1 MIKYVILIPSFNDWE
16 CLNLLIPKIDQVLKN
31 TNENVDVLIVND
43 GSTKKNHLV
52 FKKIS
57 HLKKIEVLNLRKNVK
72 AQIAIATGLNFLK
85 KEKFQGG
92 IIVMDAD
99 GQDDPEYL
107 IDIFKESKK
116 NPERTITI
124 NRSKRDDELPFKI
137 LYQMYLFL
145 LFLLTFKY
153 LKFGVYSYLH
163 SSSLDKILSTNDIHL
178 AYAASLAKHFKNKN
192 VIFAPRKKRILGESQ
207 NNYKSLTHYAL
218 KIISVFRNQ
227 VLINSIVL
235 VFISFLLSK
244 LITSSALFL
253 FILLGLLF
261 FNVIIFLLAYQINK
275 SHLVNDTLK
284 NIENIENLRNELLK

>member
-43 GSTKKNHLV
+43 GSTKKNNLV
-52 FKKIS
+52 FKKMS

-145 LFLLTFKY
+145 SFLLTFKY

-253 FILLGLLF
+253 FILLALLF

-275 SHLVNDTLK
+275 SHVVNDTLK
-284 NIENIENLRNELLK
+284 NIENIENLRNELL

>member
-16 CLNLLIPKIDQVLKN
+16 CLNLLIPKIDQALKN

-43 GSTKKNHLV
+43 GSTKKNNLV
-52 FKKIS
+52 FKKMS
-57 HLKKIEVLNLRKNVK
+57 HLKKIDVLNLRKNVK

-116 NPERTITI
+116 NPEKTITI
-124 NRSKRDDELPFKI
+124 NRTKRDDELPFKI

-145 LFLLTFKY
+145 SFLLTFKY

-253 FILLGLLF
+253 FILLALLF

-275 SHLVNDTLK
+275 SHVVNDTLK
-284 NIENIENLRNELLK
+284 NIENIENLRNELL

>member
-1 MIKYVILIPSFNDWE
+1 MSKYVILIPSFNDWE

-43 GSTKKNHLV
+43 GSTKKNNLV
-52 FKKIS
+52 FKKMS

-124 NRSKRDDELPFKI
+124 NRTKRDDELPFKI

-145 LFLLTFKY
+145 SFLLTFKY

-253 FILLGLLF
+253 FILLALLF

-284 NIENIENLRNELLK
+284 NIENIENLRNELL

>member
-16 CLNLLIPKIDQVLKN
+16 CLNLLIPKIDQALKD
-31 TNENVDVLIVND
+31 TNEHVDVLIVND
-43 GSTKKNHLV
+43 GSTKKNNLL
-52 FKKIS
+52 FKKM
-57 HLKKIEVLNLRKNVK
+57 HRLKKVEVLNLKNNVK
-72 AQIAIATGLNFLK
+72 AQIAIATGLNFLR

-107 IDIFKESKK
+107 ANIIEESKK
-116 NPERTITI
+116 NPEKTITI
-124 NRSKRDDELPFKI
+124 NRTKRDDELLFKI

-178 AYAASLAKHFKNKN
+178 AYAASLAKHFKNRN
-192 VIFAPRKKRILGESQ
+192 VIFAPRKKRILGQSQ

-218 KIISVFRNQ
+218 KIISVFKNQ
-227 VLINSIVL
+227 VLVNSAAL

-244 LITSSALFL
+244 FIASSVLFL
-253 FILLGLLF
+253 FILLVLLF
-261 FNVIIFLLAYQINK
+261 FNIIILLLAYQINK
-275 SHLVNDTLK
+275 SHIVKNTLT
-284 NIENIENLRNELLK
+284 NVGNIENLKN

>member
-1 MIKYVILIPSFNDWE
+1 MIKYVILIPCFNDWE
-16 CLNLLIPKIDQVLKN
+16 CLNLLIPKIDQALKN
-31 TNENVDVLIVND
+31 TNEEVDVLIVND
-43 GSTKKNHLV
+43 GSTKKNNLV
-52 FKKIS
+52 FKKMS

-124 NRSKRDDELPFKI
+124 NRTKRDDELPFKI

-145 LFLLTFKY
+145 SFLLTFKY

-163 SSSLDKILSTNDIHL
+163 SSSLDKILSTSDIHL

-253 FILLGLLF
+253 FILLALLF

-275 SHLVNDTLK
+275 SHVVNDTLK
-284 NIENIENLRNELLK
+284 NIENIENLRNELL

>member
-16 CLNLLIPKIDQVLKN
+16 CLNLLIPKIDQAVKN

-43 GSTKKNHLV
+43 GSTKKNNLV
-52 FKKIS
+52 FKKMS

-99 GQDDPEYL
+99 GQDDPKYL

-145 LFLLTFKY
+145 SFLLTFKY

-253 FILLGLLF
+253 FILLALLF

-284 NIENIENLRNELLK
+284 NIENIENARNELL

>member
-43 GSTKKNHLV
+43 GSTKKNNLV
-52 FKKIS
+52 FKKMS

-99 GQDDPEYL
+99 GQDDPKYL

-124 NRSKRDDELPFKI
+124 NRTKRDDELPFKI

-145 LFLLTFKY
+145 SFLLTFKY

-253 FILLGLLF
+253 FILLALLF

-284 NIENIENLRNELLK
+284 NIENIENLRNELL

>member
-16 CLNLLIPKIDQVLKN
+16 CLNLLIPKIDQALKN

-43 GSTKKNHLV
+43 GSTKKNNLV
-52 FKKIS
+52 FKKMS

-124 NRSKRDDELPFKI
+124 NRSKRDDALSFKI

-145 LFLLTFKY
+145 SFLLTFKY

-253 FILLGLLF
+253 FILLALLF

-284 NIENIENLRNELLK
+284 NIENIENLRNELL

>member
-16 CLNLLIPKIDQVLKN
+16 CLNLLIPKIDQALKN

-43 GSTKKNHLV
+43 GSTKKNNLI
-52 FKKIS
+52 FKKMS
-57 HLKKIEVLNLRKNVK
+57 RLKKIEVLNLKNNVK
-72 AQIAIATGLNFLK
+72 AQIAIATGLNFLR
-85 KEKFQGG
+85 KEQFKGG

-107 IDIFKESKK
+107 VDIIKQSKQ

-124 NRSKRDDELPFKI
+124 NRTKRDDELLFKI

-178 AYAASLAKHFKNKN
+178 AYAASLAKHFKNRN
-192 VIFAPRKKRILGESQ
+192 VIFAPRKKRILGQSQ

-218 KIISVFRNQ
+218 KIISVFKNQ
-227 VLINSIVL
+227 VLVNSLTL

-244 LITSSALFL
+244 FIASSVLFL
-253 FILLGLLF
+253 FILLALLF
-261 FNVIIFLLAYQINK
+261 FNVIIFLLTYQINK
-275 SHLVNDTLK
+275 SHIIKDTLM
-284 NIENIENLRNELLK
+284 NIENIENLIN

>member
-16 CLNLLIPKIDQVLKN
+16 CLNFLIPKIDQVLKN

-43 GSTKKNHLV
+43 GSTKKNNLV
-52 FKKIS
+52 FKKMS
-57 HLKKIEVLNLRKNVK
+57 NLKKIEVLNLRKNVK

-124 NRSKRDDELPFKI
+124 NRTKRDDELPFKI

-145 LFLLTFKY
+145 SFLLTFKY

-253 FILLGLLF
+253 FILLALLF

-284 NIENIENLRNELLK
+284 NIENIENLRNELL

>member
-1 MIKYVILIPSFNDWE
+1 MSKYVILIPSFNDWE

-43 GSTKKNHLV
+43 GSTKKNNLV
-52 FKKIS
+52 FKKMS
-57 HLKKIEVLNLRKNVK
+57 NLKKIEVLNLRKNVK

-124 NRSKRDDELPFKI
+124 NRTKRDDELPFKI

-145 LFLLTFKY
+145 SFLLTFKY

-253 FILLGLLF
+253 FILLALLF

-284 NIENIENLRNELLK
+284 NIENIENLRNELL

>member
-16 CLNLLIPKIDQVLKN
+16 CLNLLIPKIDQALKN

-43 GSTKKNHLV
+43 GSTKKNNLV
-52 FKKIS
+52 FKKMS

-99 GQDDPEYL
+99 GQDDPKYL
-107 IDIFKESKK
+107 VNIIKESQMD
-116 NPERTITI
+116 PERTITI
-124 NRSKRDDELPFKI
+124 NRTKRDDELPFKI

-145 LFLLTFKY
+145 SFLLTFKY

-253 FILLGLLF
+253 FILLALLF

-284 NIENIENLRNELLK
+284 NIENIENLRNELL

>member
-16 CLNLLIPKIDQVLKN
+16 CLNLLIPKIDQALKD
-31 TNENVDVLIVND
+31 TNEHVDVLIVND
-43 GSTKKNHLV
+43 GSTKKNNLL
-52 FKKIS
+52 FKKMLC
-57 HLKKIEVLNLRKNVK
+57 LKKVEVLNLKNNVK
-72 AQIAIATGLNFLK
+72 AQIAIATGLNFLR

-107 IDIFKESKK
+107 VNIIEESKK

-124 NRSKRDDELPFKI
+124 NRTKRDEELLFKI

-145 LFLLTFKY
+145 SFLLTFKY

-227 VLINSIVL
+227 VLVNSIVL

-244 LITSSALFL
+244 LLTSSALFL
-253 FILLGLLF
+253 FILLALLF

-275 SHLVNDTLK
+275 SYLVNDTLQ
-284 NIENIENLRNELLK
+284 NIENIENLRNELI